1 MYSLL
6 YDSKALY
13 YQVIWVCRLQLWGC
27 RRRKVRR
34 GVWTLALI
42 FQKHFLNVCVKPN
55 TSVQLF
61 VNISITV
68 RYFPTKYMH
77 SEWAVN
83 SLFVYDKIKTSK
95 QVNRLK
101 SSVDSL
107 SQRRSSP
114 NFFWI
119 IVTILYSSYF
129 SLKNATKFF
138 LKILLDD
145 TLQYSS

>member
-6 YDSKALY
+6 CESKTLYD
-13 YQVIWVCRLQLWGC
+13 QVIWVCRLQLWGC
-27 RRRKVRR
+27 RRREVRR

-42 FQKHFLNVCVKPN
+42 FQKHFLTVCVRPN

-61 VNISITV
+61 VNISITA
-68 RYFPTKYMH
+68 RYFPTKAHAFGM
-77 SEWAVN
+77 SCEF
-83 SLFVYDKIKTSK
+83 FVYDKIKTSK
-95 QVNRLK
+95 QVNKLK

-107 SQRRSSP
+107 SQGSNSP
-114 NFFWI
+114 SFFWI

-138 LKILLDD
+138 FENFA
-145 TLQYSS
+145 